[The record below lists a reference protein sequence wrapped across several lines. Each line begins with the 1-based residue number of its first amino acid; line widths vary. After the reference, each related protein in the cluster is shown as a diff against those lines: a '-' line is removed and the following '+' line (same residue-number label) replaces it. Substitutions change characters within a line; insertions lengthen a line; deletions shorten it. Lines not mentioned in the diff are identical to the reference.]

1 MFLVQET
8 KISLSGL
15 DQAGSNRSVSKPTN
29 NRISSNME
37 QIKLFVDLNYLILE
51 RIRSIQLE
59 MKLLF
64 SCRSMTELTMVTNG
78 FTPYGYGFRTG
89 SKPHGQAVGFSR
101 FPGPISGQASF
112 GLDLYWTWSVVGP
125 GHQSSVDTDFTPRPG
140 PCPHHVSPKTLG
152 PWPWHGHG
160 HRCPFSPCP
169 WPQNSGSGISI
180 LIPYKNLLLYS
191 SITFISIK

>member
-1 MFLVQET
+1 MDLTDIVFLVQET
-8 KISLSGL
+8 KISLSGP

-78 FTPYGYGFRTG
+78 FTPYGYGFWTG
-89 SKPHGQAVGFSR
+89 SKRFTACPVNRLWTFVGSLAR
-101 FPGPISGQASF
+101 
-112 GLDLYWTWSVVGP
+112 
-125 GHQSSVDTDFTPRPG
+125 
-140 PCPHHVSPKTLG
+140 
-152 PWPWHGHG
+152 
-160 HRCPFSPCP
+160 
-169 WPQNSGSGISI
+169 
-180 LIPYKNLLLYS
+180 
-191 SITFISIK
+191 